1 MRIIIIDDHE
11 LLRSGLI
18 AVTSFEDDIEVVGEG
33 SSGLEAIE
41 LYEKTHPD
49 IVVMDVTMPE
59 MGGLEASS
67 IILERH
73 PDAKIL
79 IMTQHEER
87 SFIDAVLSINVSG
100 CIGKRAVGSE
110 FISALRSVERGEFFL
125 HSSIARM
132 VVRTSKRN
140 SMEPGDSLT
149 PREREVLAQIVDGKT
164 NAQIAKELYL
174 SVKTVEWHRSNL
186 MNKLGVHGV
195 AELVSYALTHQLLSG
210 GEKDDTAIDRLP

>member
-18 AVTSFEDDIEVVGEG
+18 AVTSFEEDIEVVGEA
-33 SSGLEAIE
+33 SNGLEAID
-41 LYEKTHPD
+41 LYEKTLPD

-67 IILERH
+67 VILERH

-87 SFIDAVLSINVSG
+87 SFIDAVLNIDISG

-110 FISALRSVERGEFFL
+110 FISALRSIERGEFFL

-132 VVRTSKRN
+132 VMRDKKRN
-140 SMEPGDSLT
+140 FMEPGDSLT
-149 PREREVLAQIVDGKT
+149 PREREVLAKIVDGKT
-164 NAQIAKELYL
+164 NGQIAMELYL

-195 AELVSYALTHQLLSG
+195 AELVSYAITHQLVPG
-210 GEKDDTAIDRLP
+210 GEDDDAAIDRLP

>member
-1 MRIIIIDDHE
+1 MRIIIVDDHE

-18 AVTSFEDDIEVVGEG
+18 AVASFEDDIEVVGEA
-33 SSGLEAIE
+33 SNGLEAIE
-41 LYEKTHPD
+41 LYERTLPD

-87 SFIDAVLSINVSG
+87 SFIDAVLSIDVSG

-110 FISALRSVERGEFFL
+110 FISALRSIERGEFFL

-132 VVRTSKRN
+132 AVRNSKRKFV
-140 SMEPGDSLT
+140 EPGESLT
-149 PREREVLAQIVDGKT
+149 PREREVLAKIVDGKT
-164 NAQIAKELYL
+164 NAQIAKDLYL

-195 AELVSYALTHQLLSG
+195 AELVSYAITHQLVSNQDG
-210 GEKDDTAIDRLP
+210 DSAAIDRLP